1 MYSNNNQISNFL
13 KRVHVNSH
21 VRSRGPEV
29 KNQKEDYS
37 CYKRGLPES
46 SPMFLTSQWFADLLL
61 ITELHVTSQIVT
73 RHLLHSSKSVCKN
86 PSYSPYKM

>member
-46 SPMFLTSQWFADLLL
+46 SPMFFDF
-61 ITELHVTSQIVT
+61 
-73 RHLLHSSKSVCKN
+73 SVVRRLASHN
-86 PSYSPYKM
+86 RASRY